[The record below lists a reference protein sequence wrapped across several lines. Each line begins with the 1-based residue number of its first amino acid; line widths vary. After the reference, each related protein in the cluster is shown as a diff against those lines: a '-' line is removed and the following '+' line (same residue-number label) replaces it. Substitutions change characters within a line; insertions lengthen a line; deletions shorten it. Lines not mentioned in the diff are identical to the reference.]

1 MSVSMLCYYY
11 FAILDVLSS
20 ELMIEYLVRLDM
32 RRYGYPDGSW
42 AVDVPPEVRPM
53 RGGLVD

>member
-1 MSVSMLCYYY
+1 MLCYYY

-20 ELMIEYLVRLDM
+20 ELMIEYLVRLVM